1 LANAAESEVL
11 ALSPHTLNEIYQIL
25 RDLLIAYEELGD
37 LSSIEFPAQV
47 LALLFDGANHVLE
60 FHVDLGGVLEAKRP
74 QVLKF
79 LLLSLF
85 IECALLG
92 GCQFNLS
99 LLFKIAESD
108 KLLWLLD
115 EPT

>member
-1 LANAAESEVL
+1 MANAAESEVL
-11 ALSPHTLNEIYQIL
+11 ALPPHTFNEIDQIL
-25 RDLLIAYEELGD
+25 RDLLIADEELGD
-37 LSSIEFPAQV
+37 LSSIEFPAEV
-47 LALLFDGANHVLE
+47 LALLFDGADHVLE

-85 IECALLG
+85 INYALLG
-92 GCQFNLS
+92 GSKFNLS

-108 KLLWLLD
+108 ELLWLLD
-115 EPT
+115 EAT